1 MDVPPGLSHDGAA
14 GDGRRRIPHDN
25 GWLSSPLASHHPIPS
40 SGGNAS
46 PTYLFGLVSRQIAL
60 KKHHKR
66 RRPRERKKKHKELTP
81 RNTHIAAADLSCALV
96 HLATEHH
103 GFRHCPLLRD
113 CHLRCLLVLRL
124 LGGLVCPIWQEVIRG
139 ACERCGGEDRQG
151 RP

>member
-1 MDVPPGLSHDGAA
+1 MGGAESHTTTA
-14 GDGRRRIPHDN
+14 G
-25 GWLSSPLASHHPIPS
+25 SPLSPPSIPS

-46 PTYLFGLVSRQIAL
+46 PSDLLICSDAL
-60 KKHHKR
+60 KTHHKR

-81 RNTHIAAADLSCALV
+81 RDTHIAAADLSCALV

-103 GFRHCPLLRD
+103 GFRHCPFLRH

-124 LGGLVCPIWQEVIRG
+124 LGGLVCSIWQEVIRG